1 MNALWNYYLCLSIKT
16 RLTIL
21 CVCYSGCII
30 AATFAG
36 RSLDSALLQ
45 FCAAAFFI
53 CLGALFGGINVWA
66 ISNSIGRTIG
76 YLQTMSKGDLSP
88 EIIVRR
94 NNEISKILMAMR
106 VMVANLTD
114 VLRNIHEASLQMEQS
129 SFQIAEISN
138 DISNAS
144 HSQQERAQD
153 VTAATS
159 EVRMISESVRELS
172 ERVRSTSSETEQE
185 AERGLM
191 ATRDNIAQMRLTV
204 EEVNR
209 AALETAGLHQVG
221 EKIHQ
226 IIESITDIADQTNLL
241 ALNAAI
247 EAARAGEQGRG
258 FAVVA
263 DEVRNLAS
271 RTARETEE
279 ISGIIAELTS
289 QVNQSRKTMEQI
301 VTRVHDGEQKTQE
314 TAEIIE
320 RMVASVREST
330 AANTRISEVSQSQ
343 MEQLSTLQLSL
354 DSLFHTIRESGS
366 KVGITATISADLNNV
381 TQEFNKLMARFT
393 FDTATTI
400 LPTQNENRLY
410 PRAQNGLLVYVR
422 RAGQQNPIKG
432 ISSDFSLSGLKL
444 RLPGN
449 TDIPHNE
456 TLEVD
461 IMTPCKSRDEYE
473 RQTPLRIAA
482 RVVWNSKQKDNG
494 LYGLHF
500 IDATPQQLQ
509 RIESCFAYFHKNP
522 RFQER

>member
-1 MNALWNYYLCLSIKT
+1 MNAAWNYYLCLSIKT
-16 RLTIL
+16 RLIIL
-21 CVCYSGCII
+21 CICYSFCII

-36 RSLDSALLQ
+36 SLNSPLLQLGAALL
-45 FCAAAFFI
+45 FI
-53 CLGALFGGINVWA
+53 VLGALFGGINVWA

-76 YLQTMSKGDLSP
+76 YLEAMTQGDLSR

-106 VMVANLTD
+106 GMVANLTD

-138 DISNAS
+138 DISNTN

-172 ERVRSTSSETEQE
+172 EQVRGKSRETEQE
-185 AERGLM
+185 AERGLL
-191 ATRDNIAQMRLTV
+191 ATRENIAQMRLTV

-209 AALETAGLHQVG
+209 AAVETASLHLVG

-226 IIESITDIADQTNLL
+226 IIEGITDIADQTNLL

-279 ISGIIAELTS
+279 ISGIITELMR
-289 QVNQSRKTMEQI
+289 QVNQSKKTMEQI
-301 VTRVHDGEQKTQE
+301 VVRVHDGEQKTQE
-314 TAEIIE
+314 TATIIE
-320 RMVASVREST
+320 RMVASVRDST
-330 AANTRISEVSQSQ
+330 SASTRISEVSQSQ

-354 DSLFHTIRESGS
+354 DSLFHTIRDNGS
-366 KVGITATISADLNNV
+366 KVGITATISSDLNKV
-381 TQEFNKLMARFT
+381 TQEFNKLMTRFS
-393 FDTATTI
+393 FDTTTTI
-400 LPTQNENRLY
+400 LPNENENRLH
-410 PRAQNGLLVYVR
+410 PRAQNGLLVSVLR
-422 RAGQQNPIKG
+422 EGQQTPAKG

-444 RLPGN
+444 RLPGSN
-449 TDIPHNE
+449 DIANNE
-456 TLEVD
+456 TLELD
-461 IMTPCKSRDEYE
+461 IMTPFRSRDDFE
-473 RQTPLRIAA
+473 RQTPLRVAA
-482 RVVWNSKQKDNG
+482 RVVWSSKEEANS

-509 RIESCFAYFHKNP
+509 RIESCFAYFHKNS
-522 RFQER
+522 RFQTR